1 MIVNAIIK
9 NKPYLAWYVK
19 DPEKL
24 SEESVLEHVL
34 NYGNWDDVQLFIKI
48 KGLIQTAALFNKTL
62 EARTNYTPPIQHYF
76 SRYFS
81 KASFIPLYEAFWAP
95 HNGNKSENS

>member
-1 MIVNAIIK
+1 MTVNNIIK

-34 NYGNWDDVQLFIKI
+34 NYGNWEDVQQFIKI
-48 KGLIQTAALFNKTL
+48 KGKNETAELFNKTL
-62 EARTNYTPPIQHYF
+62 TNRRTNYIPAVKSYF
-76 SRYFS
+76 YRY
-81 KASFIPLYEAFWAP
+81 L
-95 HNGNKSENS
+95 NNNV

>member
-1 MIVNAIIK
+1 MTVNRIIK

-34 NYGNWDDVQLFIKI
+34 NYGNWDDVQQFIKI
-48 KGLIQTAALFNKTL
+48 KGKDKTTELFKKTL
-62 EARTNYTPPIQHYF
+62 TNKRTNYSPAIQSFF
-76 SRYFS
+76 SRYF
-81 KASFIPLYEAFWAP
+81 
-95 HNGNKSENS
+95 NNKNA

>member
-1 MIVNAIIK
+1 MSVRDIIK

-48 KGLIQTAALFNKTL
+48 KGRNETTQLFNKTL
-62 EARTNYTPPIQHYF
+62 ANERSNYSPPISHYF
-76 SRYFS
+76 SRYFNNN
-81 KASFIPLYEAFWAP
+81 
-95 HNGNKSENS
+95 HV

>member
-1 MIVNAIIK
+1 MSVNDIIK

-34 NYGNWDDVQLFIKI
+34 NYGNWGDVQQFIKL
-48 KGLIQTAALFNKTL
+48 KGLNASAKLFNNSLTKK
-62 EARTNYTPPIQHYF
+62 RVNYAPEIKSYF
-76 SRYFS
+76 SRYF
-81 KASFIPLYEAFWAP
+81 
-95 HNGNKSENS
+95 NRQNV

>member
-1 MIVNAIIK
+1 MTISSIIK

-19 DPEKL
+19 DLDRL

-48 KGLIQTAALFNKTL
+48 KGKDKTAELFNKTI
-62 EARTNYTPPIQHYF
+62 ANKRTNYPPAIKSYF
-76 SRYFS
+76 SRYF
-81 KASFIPLYEAFWAP
+81 
-95 HNGNKSENS
+95 NKNV

>member
-1 MIVNAIIK
+1 MTVNSIIK

-34 NYGNWDDVQLFIKI
+34 NYGNWDDVQQFIKI
-48 KGLIQTAALFNKTL
+48 KGKDKSAELFKKTL
-62 EARTNYTPPIQHYF
+62 TKKRTNYSPAIKSYF
-76 SRYFS
+76 YRYFN
-81 KASFIPLYEAFWAP
+81 Y
-95 HNGNKSENS
+95 HV

>member
-1 MIVNAIIK
+1 MTVNSIIK

-34 NYGNWDDVQLFIKI
+34 NYGNWDDVQQFIRI
-48 KGLIQTAALFNKTL
+48 KGKDKTTSLFKKTL
-62 EARTNYTPPIQHYF
+62 KNKRTNYQPAVQSYF
-76 SRYFS
+76 SRYFNYH
-81 KASFIPLYEAFWAP
+81 L
-95 HNGNKSENS
+95 

>member
-1 MIVNAIIK
+1 MTVNAIIK

-19 DPEKL
+19 DPDKL

-34 NYGNWDDVQLFIKI
+34 NYGNWDDVQLFIKV
-48 KGLIQTAALFNKTL
+48 KGANETAKLFNKSL
-62 EARTNYTPPIQHYF
+62 KNKRTNYNPAVKSYF

-81 KASFIPLYEAFWAP
+81 Q
-95 HNGNKSENS
+95 HT